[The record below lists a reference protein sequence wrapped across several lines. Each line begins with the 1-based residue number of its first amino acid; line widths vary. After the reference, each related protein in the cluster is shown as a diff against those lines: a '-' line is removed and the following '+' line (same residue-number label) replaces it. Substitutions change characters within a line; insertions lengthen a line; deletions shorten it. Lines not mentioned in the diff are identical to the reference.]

1 MPTEPTETEVAS
13 PEEVM
18 SAQSDRYDNFFANED
33 NESDTPIEPDPVDD
47 GTDGMD
53 DPYLDDDPDYDPD
66 ELDDPDNPKEEPEEV
81 VEEEEEGDEPTPE
94 KEPETPEEEPE
105 TPVEE
110 VDDTSQAD
118 FDEFKASVLAEIEA
132 NAADPQ
138 AGKKWAELRFEN
150 KQAKLDMAKMQAEG
164 VNTPEM
170 QEIKARSERLSD
182 METKLQETESK
193 LAMFDFQSSPEYQ
206 AEIQAPYQAIQN
218 NAKGIETSASIPEGE
233 IIKAISVSDRATQDA
248 NIQNLIDSYDIPRR
262 DENNIFN
269 MANDMLN
276 LTAKDAELRE
286 TASERLSESREQ
298 ATAREAYIAEEER
311 ASYRNEL
318 KNTFKQ
324 YEGKVGAFIDAEGN
338 NNAEWTQAMKDS
350 EDLDFKGDPEIQAL
364 GAYALTTVPHLMK
377 QNEGYAAEIAKLK
390 TIVNRQKS
398 VKPPSVGEVTGA
410 KLKPNARVKA
420 KMSFSD
426 AIEAR
431 LNAE

>member
-1 MPTEPTETEVAS
+1 MTPEQETDSPS

-18 SAQSDRYDNFFANED
+18 GAQSDRYDDFFANEN
-33 NESDTPIEPDPVDD
+33 NETDEHIEADPVDD

-53 DPYLDDDPDYDPD
+53 EPFDPDNPDYDPD
-66 ELDDPDNPKEEPEEV
+66 ALDDPDDIKDPDEPVDEPEEEDEPEA
-81 VEEEEEGDEPTPE
+81 EEEA
-94 KEPETPEEEPE
+94 ETPEEEPE
-105 TPVEE
+105 AAETEE
-110 VDDTSQAD
+110 DKPEASTED
-118 FDEFKASVLAEIEA
+118 FDQFKTDLMAEIEA

-138 AGKKWAELRFEN
+138 AGKKWAELRMKVKESERAMEMM
-150 KQAKLDMAKMQAEG
+150 KTEG

-182 METKLQETESK
+182 LETKLQDTESK
-193 LAMFDFQSSPEYQ
+193 LAMFDFQASPEYQ

-218 NAKGIETSASIPEGE
+218 NAKGIETAASIPEGE
-233 IIKAISVSDRATQDA
+233 ILKAISVSDRATQDA
-248 NIQNLIDSYDIPRR
+248 NIQNLLDNYDVPRR

-276 LTAKDAELRE
+276 LTAKDAQLRE

-298 ATAREAYIAEEER
+298 AAAREAYIAEEER

-338 NNAEWTQAMKDS
+338 NNAEWNQAMKDS

-377 QNEGYAAEIAKLK
+377 QNESYATEIAKLK

-398 VKPPSVGEVTGA
+398 VKPPSMGEVTGA
-410 KLKPNARVKA
+410 KLKPNARVKQ

-426 AIEAR
+426 SIGAR
-431 LNAE
+431 LSAE